1 MGEQSGVLIRG
12 CLSECARRDLVQ
24 RDDILLAIDGQPI
37 ADDGT
42 FAVGQQERLSF
53 QHLIHLKFDGQA
65 VRLRL
70 LRGGDELTVDVPV
83 HPQHRLVPTTTY
95 DVPQVGNPPSLTSPT
110 LLAPVAGRAPA
121 PNPNAPRT
129 HRVSQSYFLYGGFV
143 FVPLTEPYL
152 MEWGEDWMQDAPHP
166 GQPRPLGHRD
176 AGRGAARHPRASS
189 LQAHRRHHSGMT
201 DRRVLSVNREPVRNV
216 KQMYSLVERLHR
228 TQSYL
233 SFELQCVGGNAVVAL
248 DSASADAVRDE
259 ILATYRI
266 PFAASPDLLSS
277 ADE

>member
-1 MGEQSGVLIRG
+1 MELPWQALENPQLREQLGMGERSGVLIRG
-12 CLSECARRDLVQ
+12 VLPLSECARRDLVQ

-121 PNPNAPRT
+121 PNPNAPR
-129 HRVSQSYFLYGGFV
+129 
-143 FVPLTEPYL
+143 
-152 MEWGEDWMQDAPHP
+152 
-166 GQPRPLGHRD
+166 
-176 AGRGAARHPRASS
+176 ARTACRSPTFSTAASS
-189 LQAHRRHHSGMT
+189 SCRSP
-201 DRRVLSVNREPVRNV
+201 S
-216 KQMYSLVERLHR
+216 R
-228 TQSYL
+228 T
-233 SFELQCVGGNAVVAL
+233 
-248 DSASADAVRDE
+248 
-259 ILATYRI
+259 
-266 PFAASPDLLSS
+266 
-277 ADE
+277 